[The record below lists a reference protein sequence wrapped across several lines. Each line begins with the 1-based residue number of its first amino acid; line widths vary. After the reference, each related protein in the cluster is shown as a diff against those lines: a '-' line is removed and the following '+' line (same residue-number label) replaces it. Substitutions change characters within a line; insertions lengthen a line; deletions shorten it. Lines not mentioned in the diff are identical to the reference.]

1 MPSPLKKTPA
11 LNQPTT
17 RTMKSAAPPKTKT
30 TGVATTTHIATVI
43 RLRMLQG
50 SERIDVLRH
59 LGLRNQDLVLA
70 FRARALTGEA
80 GHLELALVPSD
91 GQHGC
96 EFTVY

>member
-17 RTMKSAAPPKTKT
+17 RAMKSAAPPKTMT
-30 TGVATTTHIATVI
+30 TGVATTTQIATVI

-50 SERIDVLRH
+50 SERISDQADDDQDCDDQGHDDQSLPMHKRNLLLDVLRY

-70 FRARALTGEA
+70 F
-80 GHLELALVPSD
+80 
-91 GQHGC
+91 
-96 EFTVY
+96 